1 MPNVNQSQSKI
12 PSLGVGTFRL
22 KDDEAYNSVT
32 TALEVG
38 FRHIDTAQIYG
49 NEEAVGRAIKDAIA
63 NNLVAREDL
72 YVTTKVWND
81 KLNKASFVDSVKE
94 SLEKL
99 QLSYVDLLLIHWPSP
114 ENGESMEEYLG
125 ELLRV
130 KELGLTKEIGIS
142 NFTMAQIEEAV
153 SILGE
158 GVISTNQ
165 VEVHPY
171 LTNEKVRAACEKHAI
186 TVTGYMP
193 FAVGKVLKDETI
205 TAIADKHGVSTA
217 EVVVAWELANGL
229 VTIPSSTKRKNLE
242 SNFKA
247 LELTLDAEDIAKI
260 DALDCGDRQAN
271 PDFSPAWD

>member
-1 MPNVNQSQSKI
+1 MPNVNQSQTKI

-32 TALEVG
+32 MALEVG

-49 NEEAVGRAIKDAIA
+49 NEEAVGRAIKDAIT
-63 NNLVAREDL
+63 NNVVAREDL
-72 YVTTKVWND
+72 FVTTKVWND

-130 KELGLTKEIGIS
+130 KELGLTQEIGIS
-142 NFTMAQIEEAV
+142 NFTVAQIEEAV

-158 GVISTNQ
+158 GVIATNQ

-171 LTNEKVRAACEKHAI
+171 LTNENVRAVCEKHGI

-217 EVVVAWELANGL
+217 EVVVAWELAHGL

-247 LELTLDAEDIAKI
+247 LELTLDADDIAKI

>member
-22 KDDEAYNSVT
+22 KDEEAYNSVT
-32 TALEVG
+32 MALEVG

-49 NEEAVGRAIKDAIA
+49 NEEAVGRAIKDSA
-63 NNLVAREDL
+63 VAREDL

-94 SLEKL
+94 SLAKL
-99 QLSYVDLLLIHWPSP
+99 QLDYVDLLLIHWPSP

-125 ELLRV
+125 ELLKV
-130 KELGLTKEIGIS
+130 KTLGLTKEIGIS
-142 NFTMAQIEEAV
+142 NFTVAQVEQAV
-153 SILGE
+153 GILGQ
-158 GVISTNQ
+158 GVIATNQ

-171 LTNEKVRAACEKHAI
+171 LTNDKVRAVCDKHGI
-186 TVTGYMP
+186 VVTGYMP
-193 FAVGKVLKDETI
+193 FAVGKVLKDDTI
-205 TAIADKHGVSTA
+205 VAIAEKHGVSAA

-242 SNFKA
+242 TNFKA

-260 DALDCGDRQAN
+260 DALDCGDRQAT
-271 PDFSPAWD
+271 PDFAPEWD

>member
-22 KDDEAYNSVT
+22 KDEEAYNSVT
-32 TALEVG
+32 MALEVG

-49 NEEAVGRAIKDAIA
+49 NEEAVGRAIKDSA
-63 NNLVAREDL
+63 VAREDL

-94 SLEKL
+94 SLSKL
-99 QLSYVDLLLIHWPSP
+99 QLDYVDLLLIHWPSP

-125 ELLRV
+125 ELLKV
-130 KELGLTKEIGIS
+130 KTLGLTKEIGIS
-142 NFTMAQIEEAV
+142 NFTVAQVEQAV
-153 SILGE
+153 GILGQ
-158 GVISTNQ
+158 GVIATNQ

-171 LTNEKVRAACEKHAI
+171 LTNDKVRAVCDKHGI
-186 TVTGYMP
+186 IVTGYMP
-193 FAVGKVLKDETI
+193 FVVGKVLKDDTI
-205 TAIADKHGVSTA
+205 VAIAEKHGVSAA

-242 SNFKA
+242 TNFKA

-260 DALDCGDRQAN
+260 DALDCGDRQAT
-271 PDFSPAWD
+271 PDFAPEWD

>member
-32 TALEVG
+32 MALEVG

-49 NEEAVGRAIKDAIA
+49 NEDAVGRAIKDAIT
-63 NNLVAREDL
+63 NKLVAREDL

-81 KLNKASFVDSVKE
+81 KLNRASFVDSVKE

-114 ENGESMEEYLG
+114 ENGESMQEYLG

-142 NFTMAQIEEAV
+142 NFTVTQIEEAV

-158 GVISTNQ
+158 GVIATNQ

-171 LTNEKVRAACEKHAI
+171 LTNEKVREACEKHGI
-186 TVTGYMP
+186 VVTGYMP

-205 TAIADKHGVSTA
+205 TGIADKYGVSTA
-217 EVVVAWELANGL
+217 EVVVAWELAHGL

-242 SNFKA
+242 TNFKA
-247 LELTLDAEDIAKI
+247 LELTLDADDIAKI

>member
-22 KDDEAYNSVT
+22 KDEEAYNSVT
-32 TALEVG
+32 MALEVG

-49 NEEAVGRAIKDAIA
+49 NEEAVGRAIKDSA
-63 NNLVAREDL
+63 VAREDL

-94 SLEKL
+94 SLAKL
-99 QLSYVDLLLIHWPSP
+99 QLDYVDLLLIHWPSP

-125 ELLRV
+125 ELLKV
-130 KELGLTKEIGIS
+130 KALGLTKEIGIS
-142 NFTMAQIEEAV
+142 NFTVAQVEQAV
-153 SILGE
+153 GILGE
-158 GVISTNQ
+158 GVIATNQ

-171 LTNEKVRAACEKHAI
+171 LTNDKVRAVCDKHGI
-186 TVTGYMP
+186 VVTGYMP
-193 FAVGKVLKDETI
+193 FAVGKVLKDDTI
-205 TAIADKHGVSTA
+205 VAIAEKHGVSAA

-242 SNFKA
+242 TNFKA

-260 DALDCGDRQAN
+260 DALDCGDRQAT
-271 PDFSPAWD
+271 PDFAPEWD

>member
-1 MPNVNQSQSKI
+1 M
-12 PSLGVGTFRL
+12 
-22 KDDEAYNSVT
+22 
-32 TALEVG
+32 ALEVG

-142 NFTMAQIEEAV
+142 NFTVAQIEEAV

-171 LTNEKVRAACEKHAI
+171 LTNEKVRAACEKHGI

-205 TAIADKHGVSTA
+205 IAIADKHGVSTA
-217 EVVVAWELANGL
+217 EVVVAWELAHGL

-242 SNFKA
+242 TNFKA
-247 LELTLDAEDIAKI
+247 LELTLGADDIAKI

>member
-1 MPNVNQSQSKI
+1 MPNVNQSSSKI

-22 KDDEAYNSVT
+22 QDDEAYNSVT
-32 TALEVG
+32 MALEVG

-49 NEEAVGRAIKDAIA
+49 NEEAVGRAIKDSD
-63 NNLVAREDL
+63 VAREAL
-72 YVTTKVWND
+72 FVTTKVWND
-81 KLNKASFVDSVKE
+81 KLNKAGFVDSVKE
-94 SLEKL
+94 SLAKL

-114 ENGESMEEYLG
+114 ENGESMEEYLS

-130 KELGLTKEIGIS
+130 KEMGLTKDIGIS
-142 NFTMAQIEEAV
+142 NFTVAQIEEAV

-158 GVISTNQ
+158 GVIATNQ

-171 LTNEKVRAACEKHAI
+171 LTNEKVREACDKHGI

-193 FAVGKVLKDETI
+193 FAVGKVLQDDTI
-205 TAIADKHGVSTA
+205 IAIAEKHGVSAA
-217 EVVVAWELANGL
+217 EVVVAWELAHGL

-242 SNFKA
+242 TNFKA
-247 LELTLDAEDIAKI
+247 LELKLDAEDIAKI

>member
-32 TALEVG
+32 MALEVG

-142 NFTMAQIEEAV
+142 NFTVAQIEEAV

-171 LTNEKVRAACEKHAI
+171 LTNEKVRAACEKHGI

-205 TAIADKHGVSTA
+205 IA
-217 EVVVAWELANGL
+217 
-229 VTIPSSTKRKNLE
+229 
-242 SNFKA
+242 
-247 LELTLDAEDIAKI
+247 
-260 DALDCGDRQAN
+260 
-271 PDFSPAWD
+271 

>member
-1 MPNVNQSQSKI
+1 MPNINQSQSKI

-32 TALEVG
+32 MALEVG

-142 NFTMAQIEEAV
+142 NFTVAQIEEAV

-158 GVISTNQ
+158 GVIATNQ

-171 LTNEKVRAACEKHAI
+171 LTNEKVRAACEKHGI

-205 TAIADKHGVSTA
+205 IAIADKHGVSTA
-217 EVVVAWELANGL
+217 EVVVAWELAHGL

-242 SNFKA
+242 TNFKA
-247 LELTLDAEDIAKI
+247 LELTLDADDIAKI

>member
-32 TALEVG
+32 MALEVG

-130 KELGLTKEIGIS
+130 KEMGLTKEIGIS
-142 NFTMAQIEEAV
+142 NFTVAQIEEAV
-153 SILGE
+153 RILGE
-158 GVISTNQ
+158 GTIATNQ

-171 LTNEKVRAACEKHAI
+171 LTNEKVRAVCKKHGI
-186 TVTGYMP
+186 KVTGYMP
-193 FAVGKVLKDETI
+193 FAVGKVLKDEI
-205 TAIADKHGVSTA
+205 IAAIADKHGVSTA
-217 EVVVAWELANGL
+217 EVVVGWELAHDL

-247 LELTLDAEDIAKI
+247 LELTLDVEDIAKI

-271 PDFSPAWD
+271 PDFSPKWD

>member
-1 MPNVNQSQSKI
+1 MPNVNQSQTKI

-32 TALEVG
+32 MALEVG

-49 NEEAVGRAIKDAIA
+49 NEEAVGRAINDAIA

-125 ELLRV
+125 ELVRV
-130 KELGLTKEIGIS
+130 KEMGLTKEIGIS
-142 NFTMAQIEEAV
+142 NFTVAQVEEAV

-158 GVISTNQ
+158 GVIATNQ

-171 LTNEKVRAACEKHAI
+171 LTNEKVRAACEKHGI

-217 EVVVAWELANGL
+217 EVVVAWELAHGL

-242 SNFKA
+242 TNFKR
-247 LELTLDAEDIAKI
+247 LNL
-260 DALDCGDRQAN
+260 
-271 PDFSPAWD
+271 P

>member
-22 KDDEAYNSVT
+22 KDEEAYNSVT
-32 TALEVG
+32 MALEVG

-49 NEEAVGRAIKDAIA
+49 NEEAVGRAIKDSA
-63 NNLVAREDL
+63 VAREDL

-94 SLEKL
+94 SLSKL
-99 QLSYVDLLLIHWPSP
+99 QLDYVDLLLIHWPSP

-125 ELLRV
+125 ELLKV
-130 KELGLTKEIGIS
+130 KTLGLAKEIGIS
-142 NFTMAQIEEAV
+142 NFTVAQVEQAV
-153 SILGE
+153 GILGE
-158 GVISTNQ
+158 GVIATNQ

-171 LTNEKVRAACEKHAI
+171 LINTKVRAACEKHGI
-186 TVTGYMP
+186 IVTGYMP
-193 FAVGKVLKDETI
+193 FAVGKVLKDDTI
-205 TAIADKHGVSTA
+205 VAIAEKHGVSAA

-242 SNFKA
+242 TNIKA
-247 LELTLDAEDIAKI
+247 LDLTLDAEDIAKI
-260 DALDCGDRQAN
+260 DALDCGDRQAT
-271 PDFSPAWD
+271 PDFAPEWD

>member
-32 TALEVG
+32 MALEVG

-49 NEEAVGRAIKDAIA
+49 NEDAVGRAIKDAIT
-63 NNLVAREDL
+63 NKLVAREDL

-114 ENGESMEEYLG
+114 ENGESMQEYLG

-142 NFTMAQIEEAV
+142 NFTVTQIEEAV

-158 GVISTNQ
+158 GVIATNQ

-171 LTNEKVRAACEKHAI
+171 LTNEKVREACEKHGI
-186 TVTGYMP
+186 VVTGYMP

-205 TAIADKHGVSTA
+205 TGIAEKYGVSTA
-217 EVVVAWELANGL
+217 EVVVAWELAHGL

-242 SNFKA
+242 TNFKA
-247 LELTLDAEDIAKI
+247 LELTLDADDIAKI

>member
-32 TALEVG
+32 MALEVG

-125 ELLRV
+125 ELVRV
-130 KELGLTKEIGIS
+130 KEMGLTKEIGIS
-142 NFTMAQIEEAV
+142 NFTVAQIEEAV

-171 LTNEKVRAACEKHAI
+171 LTNEKVRAACEKQGI

-205 TAIADKHGVSTA
+205 IAIADKHGVSTA
-217 EVVVAWELANGL
+217 EVVVAWELAHGL

-242 SNFKA
+242 TNFKA
-247 LELTLDAEDIAKI
+247 LELTLGADDIAKI

>member
-32 TALEVG
+32 MALEVG

-142 NFTMAQIEEAV
+142 NFTVAQIEEAV
-153 SILGE
+153 SILGD
-158 GVISTNQ
+158 GVIATNQ

-171 LTNEKVRAACEKHAI
+171 LTNEKVRAECEKHGI

-205 TAIADKHGVSTA
+205 TAIADKYAVSTA
-217 EVVVAWELANGL
+217 EVVVAWELAHGL

-247 LELTLDAEDIAKI
+247 LELTLDADDIAKI